1 MDYSKE
7 LLQALHADINKAV
20 KEACEKHGVQ
30 LAKYS
35 GKYGDALKMTFE
47 FSKTELGANGVNLAS
62 HEAQDHGWASKSYDL
77 DDTVFLGMLVQASG
91 SIYRYDGIATKRPKF
106 PFEITNMKTGAK
118 AKAPSTWATLLNS
131 STENTIQIR
140 LQAMLSNM
148 ANA

>member
-20 KEACEKHGVQ
+20 QDACQKHGVE

-35 GKYGDALKMTFE
+35 GKYGDALKMNFE
-47 FSKTELGANGVNLAS
+47 FTKISLGANGVNLAAN
-62 HEAQDHGWASKSYDL
+62 EAKDHGWASKAYDL
-77 DDTVFLGMLVQASG
+77 EEQVFLGMLVEVRG
-91 SIYRYDGIATKRPKF
+91 EIYRYDGIATKRPKF

-118 AKAPSTWATLLNS
+118 AKAPQTWSTLLNS
-131 STENTIQIR
+131 SAENMNQIR
-140 LQAMLSNM
+140 IQGKLPKM

>member
-35 GKYGDALKMTFE
+35 GKYGDALKMNFE
-47 FSKTELGANGVNLAS
+47 FTKVALGANGANLAS
-62 HEAQDHGWASKSYDL
+62 NEAKDHGWASKSYDL
-77 DDTVFLGMLVQASG
+77 DEPVFVGMLVQASG
-91 SIYRYDGIATKRPKF
+91 SIYRYEGIASKRAKF